1 MSDTLTRLAQV
12 LEERKGAAADTSY
25 VASLYHKG
33 LNKILEKVG
42 EESVE
47 TIIAAKDAAHSPF
60 SMNWTGASVC
70 LDTPRKPRVRPPEH
84 HLERKR
90 SMGIFDWKHWI
101 VILVVVVLVFGTK
114 KLKNLGTDV
123 GESIK
128 GFRKA
133 MNDDEKP
140 AEPGVPPTAQ
150 PAPPVQ
156 PQSAPLNQPHTIDVQ
171 AQKVEEPT
179 RKDS

>member
-1 MSDTLTRLAQV
+1 
-12 LEERKGAAADTSY
+12 
-25 VASLYHKG
+25 
-33 LNKILEKVG
+33 
-42 EESVE
+42 
-47 TIIAAKDAAHSPF
+47 
-60 SMNWTGASVC
+60 
-70 LDTPRKPRVRPPEH
+70 
-84 HLERKR
+84 
-90 SMGIFDWKHWI
+90 MGIFDWKHWI
-101 VILVVVVLVFGTK
+101 VLLVVVVLVFGTK
-114 KLKNLGTDV
+114 KLKNFGGDL

-150 PAPPVQ
+150 PVPPVQ
-156 PQSAPLNQPHTIDVQ
+156 PQASTLKEPHTIDVQ

>member
-1 MSDTLTRLAQV
+1 
-12 LEERKGAAADTSY
+12 
-25 VASLYHKG
+25 
-33 LNKILEKVG
+33 
-42 EESVE
+42 
-47 TIIAAKDAAHSPF
+47 
-60 SMNWTGASVC
+60 
-70 LDTPRKPRVRPPEH
+70 
-84 HLERKR
+84 
-90 SMGIFDWKHWI
+90 MGIFDWKHWI

-140 AEPGVPPTAQ
+140 ADPVVPPTAQ

-156 PQSAPLNQPHTIDVQ
+156 PQQSAPLNQPHTIDVQ

>member
-1 MSDTLTRLAQV
+1 
-12 LEERKGAAADTSY
+12 
-25 VASLYHKG
+25 
-33 LNKILEKVG
+33 
-42 EESVE
+42 
-47 TIIAAKDAAHSPF
+47 
-60 SMNWTGASVC
+60 
-70 LDTPRKPRVRPPEH
+70 
-84 HLERKR
+84 
-90 SMGIFDWKHWI
+90 MGIFDWKHWI

-140 AEPGVPPTAQ
+140 AAPVANLVPPAQ
-150 PAPPVQ
+150 PVHPQAAQ
-156 PQSAPLNQPHTIDVQ
+156 PITERRTFDVQ
-171 AQKVEEPT
+171 AEKVEEPT

>member
-1 MSDTLTRLAQV
+1 
-12 LEERKGAAADTSY
+12 
-25 VASLYHKG
+25 
-33 LNKILEKVG
+33 
-42 EESVE
+42 
-47 TIIAAKDAAHSPF
+47 
-60 SMNWTGASVC
+60 
-70 LDTPRKPRVRPPEH
+70 
-84 HLERKR
+84 
-90 SMGIFDWKHWI
+90 MGIFDWKHWV

-140 AEPGVPPTAQ
+140 AEPVVPPAAQ
-150 PAPPVQ
+150 PVPPVQ
-156 PQSAPLNQPHTIDVQ
+156 PQQSAPLNQPHTIDVQ